1 MKIKIDDQISVEVLF
16 DQTAP
21 MQGYEDCISFRIFE
35 SGPKDAR
42 ILKADATGFL
52 ITVSQAEQLASALRK
67 AADDGKRFTKDGIS
81 EILM

>member
-42 ILKADATGFL
+42 IFKADATGFL
-52 ITVSQAEQLASALRK
+52 ITVNQAEHLASALVK
-67 AADDGKRFTKDGIS
+67 AVNDAKRFTKDGIS

>member
-35 SGPKDAR
+35 SGPKDVR
-42 ILKADATGFL
+42 IFKADATGFL
-52 ITVSQAEQLASALRK
+52 ITVSQAEQLASELLK
-67 AADDGKRFTKDGIS
+67 AAKSSKKFTKDGMFQIR
-81 EILM
+81 M